1 MKKARRSIMVVLLM
15 MALAAS
21 GCAGG
26 NATSPSD
33 KEATGTAP
41 AGTVNTDDGI
51 NLPAPEKKKLT
62 LRLNWKFKGEFAP
75 FYVTKEKG
83 IFEKYGLDVDVLEG
97 SGSVAVLQVI
107 AENREEIGVTSAV
120 EPIQGVELGMPVKII
135 ASYMSKSPI
144 MILSHADTPV
154 RSPKD
159 LEGKSLVSSSGST
172 FTSIYEQF
180 LQYNDTDY
188 NKVEHIMVETG
199 ARNTLFLN
207 KDADAVA
214 VFSTN
219 EYPLFE
225 KTLGEELVP
234 LYLADYGFDLT
245 GLSLVANDKFLQD
258 NPNTAKRFLAAV
270 NEGMAYSLEN
280 PEEAA
285 SIAKKLFPEVVDEEI
300 VTEQIKRTGEL
311 ALLPEGKPYGWTDG
325 DKMNAM
331 VDLMLESELIEAKQ
345 SLEHYFTNDYLEN

>member
-1 MKKARRSIMVVLLM
+1 MKKVRLSMMAVLLIL
-15 MALAAS
+15 ALAAS

-26 NATSPSD
+26 NASSNPGREVGGTTPTG
-33 KEATGTAP
+33 EANSG
-41 AGTVNTDDGI
+41 DGI
-51 NLPAPEKKKLT
+51 DLPLPEKKKIT

-120 EPIQGVELGMPVKII
+120 EPIQGVEMGMPVKII

-159 LEGKSLVSSSGST
+159 LEGKRLVSSSGST

-180 LQYNDTDY
+180 LKYNDTSYD
-188 NKVEHIMVETG
+188 KVEHIMVETG

-245 GLSLVANDKFLQD
+245 GLSLIANDKFLQE

-270 NEGMAYSLEN
+270 NEGMAYSIEH

-285 SIAKKLFPEVVDEEI
+285 AIAKKLFPEVVDEEI
-300 VTEQIKRTGEL
+300 VVEQIRRTGEL
-311 ALLPEGKPYGWTDG
+311 ALRPKGKPYGWTDG
-325 DKMNAM
+325 EKMNAM
-331 VDLMLESELIEAKQ
+331 VDVMLESELIEAKQ
-345 SLEHYFTNDYLEN
+345 ASEHYFTNEYLEN

>member
-1 MKKARRSIMVVLLM
+1 MVVLVIL
-15 MALAAS
+15 ALALS

-26 NATSPSD
+26 NASSNPGREAGGPAPSGETS
-33 KEATGTAP
+33 A
-41 AGTVNTDDGI
+41 DDSIG
-51 NLPAPEKKKLT
+51 LPLPEKKKIT

-159 LEGKSLVSSSGST
+159 LEGKKLVSSSGST

-180 LQYNDTDY
+180 LKYNDTSYD
-188 NKVEHIMVETG
+188 KVEHIMVETG

-225 KTLGEELVP
+225 KKLGEELVP

-245 GLSLVANDKFLQD
+245 GLSLIANDKFLQE

-270 NEGMAYSLEN
+270 NEGMAYSMEH

-285 SIAKKLFPEVVDEEI
+285 AIAKKLFPEVVDEEI
-300 VTEQIKRTGEL
+300 VVEQIKLTGEL
-311 ALLPEGKPYGWTDG
+311 ALRPEGKPYGWTDG
-325 DKMNAM
+325 EKMDTM
-331 VDLMLESELIEAKQ
+331 VNVMLESDLIEQKQ
-345 SLEHYFTNDYLEN
+345 ASEHYFTNEYLEN

>member
-1 MKKARRSIMVVLLM
+1 MRETRMSILVVILLI
-15 MALAAS
+15 ALVVA
-21 GCAGG
+21 GCTGG
-26 NATSPSD
+26 N
-33 KEATGTAP
+33 TGGGQTTTEPTAS
-41 AGTVNTDDGI
+41 VDDGI
-51 NLPAPEKKKLT
+51 DIPLPEKTKLT

-75 FYVTKEKG
+75 FFLTKEKG

-154 RSPKD
+154 HSPKD
-159 LEGKSLVSSSGST
+159 LEGKKLVSSSGST
-172 FTSIYEQF
+172 FTSIYERF
-180 LQYNDTDY
+180 LQSNDTEY
-188 NKVEHIMVETG
+188 EKVEHIMVETG

-207 KDADAVA
+207 KNADAVA

-234 LYLADYGFDLT
+234 LYLADFGFDLT
-245 GLSLVANDKFLQD
+245 GLSLVANDKFLAE

-270 NEGMAYSLEN
+270 NEGWAYSLEH

-285 SIAKKLFPEVVDEEI
+285 AIAKKLFPEVVDEDI
-300 VTEQIKRTGEL
+300 VIEQIKRTGEL
-311 ALLPEGKPYGWTDG
+311 AMQPEGKPYGWTDG
-325 DKMNAM
+325 DKMSSM
-331 VDLMLESELIEAKQ
+331 VDVMLDSELIEGRNTV
-345 SLEHYFTNDYLEN
+345 EHYFTNDYFEQ

>member
-1 MKKARRSIMVVLLM
+1 MEKTKWSMLAILLIVAM
-15 MALAAS
+15 TVA

-26 NATSPSD
+26 GGATNNGQA
-33 KEATGTAP
+33 ATGTVPSGA
-41 AGTVNTDDGI
+41 ANANDGI
-51 NLPAPEKKKLT
+51 DLPPAEKKSIT

-75 FYVTKEKG
+75 FFVTKEKG

-97 SGSVAVLQVI
+97 SGSVAVLQVV

-159 LEGKSLVSSSGST
+159 LEGKKLVSSSGST
-172 FTSIYEQF
+172 FSSIYERF
-180 LQYNDTDY
+180 LEHNGTDY
-188 NKVEHIMVETG
+188 NKVEHMMVETS

-245 GLSLVANDKFLQD
+245 GLSLIANDKFLQD
-258 NPNTAKRFLAAV
+258 NPNTVKRFLAAV
-270 NEGMAYSLEN
+270 NEGMAYSMEH

-285 SIAKKLFPEVVDEEI
+285 SIAKELFPEVVDEEI
-300 VTEQIKRTGEL
+300 VIEQIKRTGEL
-311 ALLPEGKPYGWTDG
+311 ALRPEGKPFGWTDG
-325 DKMNAM
+325 DKMNGM
-331 VDLMLESELIEAKQ
+331 VDLMLESELIEGRKSVEQ
-345 SLEHYFTNDYLEN
+345 YFTNDYFEN

>member
-1 MKKARRSIMVVLLM
+1 MKKGRLSAMVVLVIL
-15 MALAAS
+15 ALALS

-26 NATSPSD
+26 NASSNPGREAGGPAPSGETS
-33 KEATGTAP
+33 A
-41 AGTVNTDDGI
+41 DDSIG
-51 NLPAPEKKKLT
+51 LPLPEKKKIT

-159 LEGKSLVSSSGST
+159 LEGKKLVSSSGST

-180 LQYNDTDY
+180 LKYNDTSYD
-188 NKVEHIMVETG
+188 KVEHIMVETG

-225 KTLGEELVP
+225 KKLGEELVP

-245 GLSLVANDKFLQD
+245 GLSLIANDKFLQE

-270 NEGMAYSLEN
+270 NEGMAYSMEH

-285 SIAKKLFPEVVDEEI
+285 AIAKKLFPEVVDEEI
-300 VTEQIKRTGEL
+300 VVEQIKRTGEL
-311 ALLPEGKPYGWTDG
+311 ALRPEGKPYGWTDG
-325 DKMNAM
+325 EKMDTM
-331 VDLMLESELIEAKQ
+331 VNVMLESDLIEQKQ
-345 SLEHYFTNDYLEN
+345 TSEHYFTNEYLEN